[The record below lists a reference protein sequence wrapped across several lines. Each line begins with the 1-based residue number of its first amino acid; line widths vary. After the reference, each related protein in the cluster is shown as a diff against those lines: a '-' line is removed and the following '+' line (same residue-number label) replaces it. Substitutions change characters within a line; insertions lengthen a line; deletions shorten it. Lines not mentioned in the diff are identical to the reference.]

1 SDRDRLSRHYYDVA
15 MIGDTE
21 VGRKALGDHALATAV
36 REHNLL
42 AFRQAWKK
50 FEEAVP
56 GSLRIVPQAELRREI
71 EKDYAAMQGM
81 ILGDTPPFDW
91 IMERLAAIEAE
102 VN

>member
-1 SDRDRLSRHYYDVA
+1 

-102 VN
+102 VNPG